1 MEVTKVGKRGT
12 LVLPAFLRRRY
23 GFDEGTMVMAEE
35 HADGILIRPAVVMP
49 LEVYTPTRKAE
60 FLLNNAVDE
69 SDYQSALGEVR
80 KMGLDPAMIEHVR
93 P

>member
-1 MEVTKVGKRGT
+1 
-12 LVLPAFLRRRY
+12 
-23 GFDEGTMVMAEE
+23 MVMAEE